1 MKFDNSKSNVKNT
14 TDQQPQIVKPKIE
27 KQGKDPIDDFHAAVF
42 NSGSGLLSTLDKQG
56 VEMNPEV
63 FSRADMLIRAL
74 EGYQYKIAFAGE
86 QSSGKSTVINSL
98 IDYPLMPTCKLT
110 TTCVGTTLLYSE
122 KPRVIVTDDDTKRKV
137 MDVDCSSI
145 TEQHF
150 KKLKDYACEVSSIKL
165 VENLQYF
172 TDRNLFNLSE
182 SLAADSANELK
193 MNRNNP
199 NHVILLIMILL
210 TVYVDQNNEEFRLNN
225 KSKRVI
231 SKRNEILRFFGF
243 PGGTVNY
250 SITLLWNGKFLKG
263 GMTIID
269 LPGLGA
275 NAPDK
280 DVANK
285 NGKVQY
291 GHDSITTNVLASTAD
306 AMVFLV
312 EPEVRKSGSEA
323 IGAMLSSASLKARA
337 EQGDFIVPILNKVDI
352 CEGDAVVDQAVEAFR
367 NLIVDAGVN
376 KKKEDIWLCSSWFG
390 EAKYT
395 EFPIERTLYYK
406 RNFAQ
411 EYRVQMRKA
420 SRRGGEVNEV
430 AVLEEVRSS
439 IQDDLE
445 DAYYDLSHIEDLKKF
460 FRSSYVQKGKCS
472 KVYAALSEIRTLSI
486 GALDALRLKKKNYGS
501 LKNLQSKV
509 IVKITEDVG
518 KYASAPIGNAISEIN
533 PLIGESAIESVTSQ
547 IASKLAPIPKQYTSS
562 FNSALTGY
570 RSKLLKI
577 VNEME
582 LFWNSARIDQ
592 QGSKNR
598 RLYLQLLDESESMNI
613 NIKTVNESYAEI
625 LDFVSN
631 DISKKYDKA
640 MDSLRKIKK
649 QFANSMNRSVNE
661 MLKDKELQSATD
673 AIKSL
678 SDSVVDYV
686 EKQIVL
692 LEEQA
697 ELSKSSINQ
706 AETEV
711 ANSIISINSESVSS
725 FSRSVVK
732 EIKGALKPGGIF
744 ASREYLKVDGSDGIK
759 VVINGLSYSSTDKQ
773 YMENRI
779 TETGMRAIHNNIMG
793 WYSEASLAIRSMFTD
808 LGDQVKKLMDSTTK
822 MLSKGVYENE
832 RNYENVV
839 NQISVCEKELVSFRK
854 EVQPLFDLTLSIT
867 NDKSQFG
874 YQGDIFKGLKL
885 KG

>member
-1 MKFDNSKSNVKNT
+1 MKLDNTRTNNKQSVV
-14 TDQQPQIVKPKIE
+14 QQPQTKIKIE
-27 KQGKDPIDDFHAAVF
+27 KEGKDPIDDFHATVF
-42 NSGSGLLSTLDKQG
+42 NSGGKLLSELDKQG
-56 VEMNPEV
+56 VEMNSEL
-63 FSRADMLIRAL
+63 FSRADILIRAL

-98 IDYPLMPTCKLT
+98 IEYPLMPTCLLT
-110 TTCVGTTLLYSE
+110 TTCVGTTLIYSE
-122 KPRVIVTDDDTKRKV
+122 KPRVIVTDDDTKRKI

-145 TEQHF
+145 SEQHF

-182 SLAADSANELK
+182 SLTAESANELK

-225 KSKRVI
+225 KSKKVI

-243 PGGTVNY
+243 PSGTVNY
-250 SITLLWNGKFLKG
+250 SITLLWNGEFLKG

-280 DVANK
+280 DVTNK

-312 EPEVRKSGSEA
+312 CPEVRKSGSEA

-337 EQGDFIVPILNKVDI
+337 EQGDFIIPILNKVDR
-352 CEGDAVVDQAVEAFR
+352 CAGDAEIDQAVEAFR
-367 NLIVDAGVN
+367 NLIIDAGVN

-390 EAKYT
+390 EVNYS
-395 EFPIERTLYYK
+395 EFPIERTLFYK
-406 RNFAQ
+406 RQFESTYEDIEYDSYGLSEQ
-411 EYRVQMRKA
+411 EIVK
-420 SRRGGEVNEV
+420 
-430 AVLEEVRSS
+430 EVRDKLAKRLKISY
-439 IQDDLE
+439 LKK
-445 DAYYDLSHIEDLKKF
+445 SHIEELKQF
-460 FRSSYVQKGKCS
+460 FRSSYVQKGKCY

-486 GALDALRLKKKNYGS
+486 GTLDALRLKKKNYGS
-501 LKNLQSKV
+501 LKDLQSKV
-509 IVKITEDVG
+509 ITKITEDVG
-518 KYASAPIGNAISEIN
+518 KYATAPIGKALSEIY
-533 PLIGESAIESVTSQ
+533 PLIGESAIESVTSH
-547 IASKLAPIPKQYTSS
+547 INTKLAPIPKQYTSS
-562 FNSALTGY
+562 FSSALTGY

-613 NIKTVNESYAEI
+613 NIKAVNESYAEI
-625 LDFVSN
+625 LDYVSA
-631 DISKKYDKA
+631 DIAGKYDKA
-640 MDSLRKIKK
+640 MDSLRNIKR
-649 QFANSMNRSVNE
+649 QFAKSMSHSVNK
-661 MLKDKELQSATD
+661 MLNDKELQNATN

-686 EKQIVL
+686 EKQIAL
-692 LEEQA
+692 LEEQS
-697 ELSKSSINQ
+697 ELSKESINQ
-706 AETEV
+706 AETDV

-744 ASREYLKVDGSDGIK
+744 ASREYLKVDGNDGIK

-779 TETGMRAIHNNIMG
+779 KETGLRTIHNNIMV
-793 WYSEASLAIRSMFTD
+793 WYSEASSAITSMFTD
-808 LGDQVKKLMDSTTK
+808 LGDQIKKLMDSTTR
-822 MLSKGVYENE
+822 MLSQGVYENE
-832 RNYENVV
+832 HNYENVV
-839 NQISVCEKELVSFRK
+839 NQISVCERELITFK
-854 EVQPLFDLTLSIT
+854 KDVQPLFDLSLSIT
-867 NDKSQFG
+867 NDKSQVG